1 MRQIFKAI
9 HILSP
14 IQVILSTC
22 LAEEDVA
29 QDAGVATQDIEI
41 KPQDAQSTNTNQQ
54 AAIVG
59 TTATG
64 TTATATA
71 STGTQNGGN
80 LFLDIYDTGKD
91 FIGCLFAPIRKAFI
105 DTCDKASIAIDDVA
119 YAAENDQIM
128 PDSVDEE
135 YSSQ

>member
-54 AAIVG
+54 AAIV
-59 TTATG
+59 G

-119 YAAENDQIM
+119 YAAENDQII
-128 PDSVDEE
+128 PDSGDEE